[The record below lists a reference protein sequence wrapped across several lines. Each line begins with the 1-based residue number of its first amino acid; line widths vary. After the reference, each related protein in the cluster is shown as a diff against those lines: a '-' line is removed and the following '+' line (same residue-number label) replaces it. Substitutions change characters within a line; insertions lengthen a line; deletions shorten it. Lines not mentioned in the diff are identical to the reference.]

1 MQEVYA
7 TVDRVAP
14 SRSTVLIRGE
24 SGTGKELIARAL
36 HYNSPRADK
45 AIIRVSCAALPE
57 TLLESEL
64 FGHER
69 GAFTGATETRK
80 GRFELA
86 DGGTLFLDEI
96 GELSLSTQVKLLRVL
111 QERKFERLGG
121 SRTIAVDVRLVAATN
136 RDLEKAIR
144 DGGFRE
150 DLYYRLNVIPLFL
163 PPLREREGD
172 AMLLMEHFLR
182 KSNLENTKSISFSKG
197 ALRQLVR
204 YPWPGNVRELEN
216 CVERL
221 VVLAQGDVVEEDD
234 LPLSIRSDLP
244 VSTHTGPLL
253 EAARTAGA
261 AQPTLSLGSLGSL
274 GALSAEALS
283 LPETVRGLEK
293 DRILRT
299 LRENNGIQTLAARA
313 MGLTVR
319 QLGYKLKKYGIR
331 LRVPQEG

>member
-1 MQEVYA
+1 
-7 TVDRVAP
+7 
-14 SRSTVLIRGE
+14 
-24 SGTGKELIARAL
+24 
-36 HYNSPRADK
+36 
-45 AIIRVSCAALPE
+45 
-57 TLLESEL
+57 
-64 FGHER
+64 
-69 GAFTGATETRK
+69 
-80 GRFELA
+80 
-86 DGGTLFLDEI
+86 
-96 GELSLSTQVKLLRVL
+96 VKLLRVL

-121 SRTIAVDVRLVAATN
+121 SKTLAVDVRLVAATN

-144 DGGFRE
+144 EGIFRE
-150 DLYYRLNVIPLFL
+150 DLYYRLNVIPIFL

-182 KSNLENTKSISFSKG
+182 KSNQENSKTVSFSKG

-253 EAARTAGA
+253 DAAR
-261 AQPTLSLGSLGSL
+261 
-274 GALSAEALS
+274 SANAPLAHGGDALS

-293 DRILRT
+293 ERILKT
-299 LRENNGIQTLAARA
+299 LRDNGGVQTLAARA
-313 MGLTVR
+313 LGLTVR

-331 LRVPQEG
+331 LRVPQAD